1 MTLKEAVRILSERNH
16 RGASDWLI
24 SGTQVTGSEPFRVV
38 GKEIDPK
45 NLTAFEAIA
54 IAEKYVSGATPE
66 TVAEQAKMEKMHSK
80 A

>member
-1 MTLKEAVRILSERNH
+1 MTLKEAVQILNERRH

-38 GKEIDPK
+38 GKEMDPK

-54 IAEKYVSGATPE
+54 IAEKYASGATPE
-66 TVAEQAKMEKMHSK
+66 AVTEQVTLERFDSRT
-80 A
+80 